1 MGLPAHTLTEEDV
14 IVIWT
19 TMQSEQELADI
30 YGISVQ
36 MVHKIKTGE
45 LYRHITKDVVGGGY
59 YVNHN
64 RGQFIPKLTEQQ
76 VLEIYNS
83 DKSITEFSIKFNVS
97 PSVIYDVRRG
107 KTWRHLL
114 YLRKKPHRQLRS
126 KKIKGSKNPYRLT
139 EQDVNHIMT
148 LLPIMR
154 NRDIAKMYQVHPS
167 TISSIRHGKNWKHI
181 TQGQKF
187 PKSKISELISCPL

>member
-30 YGISVQ
+30 YGISIQ

-45 LYRHITKDVVGGGY
+45 LYRHITKDVISGGY
-59 YVNHN
+59 HVSPN
-64 RGQFIPKLTEQQ
+64 RGRFTPKLTEQQ

-83 DKSITEFSIKFNVS
+83 DKSITEFSREFNVS

-126 KKIKGSKNPYRLT
+126 RKIKGGKNPYRLT
-139 EQDVNHIMT
+139 EQDVRHIMT
-148 LLPIMR
+148 LLPTMR
-154 NRDIAKMYQVHPS
+154 NRDIAKIYQVCPS

-181 TQGQKF
+181 TQNQKF
-187 PKSKISELISCPL
+187 PRSKLCELTPCQA